1 MSAAVV
7 PTEDKPNQTAHP
19 TGWSTKLYYVGWRV
33 YHHATKHTG
42 VGLICSVAYF
52 DP

>member
-1 MSAAVV
+1 MSVAVV
-7 PTEDKPNQTAHP
+7 STEDEAKEPTRR
-19 TGWSTKLYYVGWRV
+19 TGWSTKLDHICWRL

-42 VGLICSVAYF
+42 VGIVCSVAYF